1 MSGLEEHVAVI
12 TGASS
17 GIGKAIALRL
27 ASHGA
32 ALCLVGRN
40 REALEEVAGTAAAAA
55 SQVKCVT
62 VDLVAEHDI
71 RTLGTVLQREY
82 GEIDILIH
90 SAGYISMGL
99 LERTPVEELDRH
111 YRINVRAP
119 YLLTQL
125 VVPLMR
131 PQRGQIVFVNSS
143 IVQHARAGTSQY
155 AASKYALQAI
165 ADSLR
170 AEVNDRG
177 IRVLSVYPGRT
188 ATPMQAAV
196 HAMEGRPY
204 EPERFI
210 QPEDVAAVVAHALLL
225 ERTVE
230 ATDIAIR
237 PLRKPS

>member
-1 MSGLEEHVAVI
+1 
-12 TGASS
+12 
-17 GIGKAIALRL
+17 
-27 ASHGA
+27 
-32 ALCLVGRN
+32 
-40 REALEEVAGTAAAAA
+40 
-55 SQVKCVT
+55 VKCST
-62 VDLVAEHDI
+62 ADLAAEHDI
-71 RTLGTVLQREY
+71 QALGTALQQEY

-90 SAGYISMGL
+90 SAGYISLGP
-99 LERTPVEELDRH
+99 LEQAPVEELDRH

-125 VVPLMR
+125 ALPIMR

-143 IVQHARAGTSQY
+143 IVQNARAGTSQY

-170 AEVNDRG
+170 AEVNARG

-204 EPERFI
+204 EPERFM
-210 QPEDVAAVVAHALLL
+210 QPEDVAAVVVHSLLL

-230 ATDIAIR
+230 ATDIAVR
-237 PLRKPS
+237 PLRKFS